1 MSKKS
6 ERDIKEI
13 LDSEPQNIEQ
23 DREKFAKLANSV
35 WAKQHR
41 NIESKKTQGN
51 SGSLLQIYEL
61 TWQPF
66 CRVSVSTP
74 SGASP
79 EGDGLMTTTPWD
91 VYDYFYDED
100 RDFNADVLQAMRKR
114 DQVIVFR
121 F

>member
-1 MSKKS
+1 M
-6 ERDIKEI
+6 
-13 LDSEPQNIEQ
+13 
-23 DREKFAKLANSV
+23 
-35 WAKQHR
+35 
-41 NIESKKTQGN
+41 
-51 SGSLLQIYEL
+51 
-61 TWQPF
+61 
-66 CRVSVSTP
+66 SVSTP